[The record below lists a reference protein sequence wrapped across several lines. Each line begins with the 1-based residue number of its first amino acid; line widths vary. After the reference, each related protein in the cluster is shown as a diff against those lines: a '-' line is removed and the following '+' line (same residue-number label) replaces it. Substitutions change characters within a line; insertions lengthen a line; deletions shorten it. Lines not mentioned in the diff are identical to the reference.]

1 MGGLRLGVVVSRTD
15 TEATKEGRTI
25 KTKTIVK
32 TLVGIVVVGG
42 GMGYFMYQAMR
53 SSWSYY
59 YSVDEFPAH
68 IAAAKDA
75 SVRIAGRVKQGST
88 ARDLQKMQ
96 LTFTLAGVS
105 NEVPV
110 SYKGTVPDNFAED
123 IEVVVEGRLDIA
135 GVFQA
140 DRLMT
145 KCESK
150 YKAKVK

>member
-1 MGGLRLGVVVSRTD
+1 MKVKTVVKTLIGVVV
-15 TEATKEGRTI
+15 I
-25 KTKTIVK
+25 
-32 TLVGIVVVGG
+32 GG
-42 GMGYFMYQAMR
+42 GIGYFMYQAMQ

-59 YSVDEFPAH
+59 YWVDEFSAH
-68 IAAAKDA
+68 SSEVKNT
-75 SVRIAGRVKQGST
+75 SLRVAGRVKQGSV

-96 LTFTLAGVS
+96 LTFVLAGS
-105 NEVPV
+105 KSSVPV